1 MRSHWRVLNRGVKW
15 SSQFLKGSF
24 WLWWWGPVIEATRP
38 MGDTARLRESS
49 YHLIPQHLGEM
60 DVILLCP
67 SCAWGNSGWQQI
79 TCQGTQPVKQ
89 SWFKPRVC
97 RDPRVVSGTRLLA
110 RLQGEVTQI
119 RGLKA
124 ISRKERGKRQN
135 RGKNVF
141 CFTEPSVPNKEMPNY
156 VFHLASC
163 AYRDHPL
170 VSQSERD

>member
-1 MRSHWRVLNRGVKW
+1 M
-15 SSQFLKGSF
+15 
-24 WLWWWGPVIEATRP
+24 
-38 MGDTARLRESS
+38 
-49 YHLIPQHLGEM
+49 
-60 DVILLCP
+60 
-67 SCAWGNSGWQQI
+67 
-79 TCQGTQPVKQ
+79 
-89 SWFKPRVC
+89 
-97 RDPRVVSGTRLLA
+97 VSGTRLLA